1 MLDAKYLGLIRNAA
15 TVASVSLFLSG
26 CLLQEELAE
35 EAEASAAAA
44 LEDDFEL
51 SGSVGDGPVV
61 GAAMRVVQNDGVI
74 LDEFQSDAAAGYNIT
89 VRTKGKYYP
98 LLVDAR
104 GGTDLVTNQ
113 APDFVLIGTALEPS
127 KKYVVNLNPFS
138 TLAMEIARD
147 LPGGASKANVYAAL
161 EILSS
166 ALDFGLV
173 SFTATGPMSAK
184 IDSSNVAEIVKASE
198 AVGEVVRRTRDWLLT
213 AGFVWNGDD
222 VVGALGSDLLDGV
235 IDGNGGPRSDARLA
249 AIANIVIAQVLLE
262 STGNELHVN
271 GADATASLEM
281 AIQEMNLG
289 TASPAL
295 GELTATSGMLSHI
308 DIGLSAADAISDDTR
323 VTDLKTSASGL
334 QPGLQPALARSI
346 LPPDYR
352 QTLDDA
358 VLLLLGNDWDSIA
371 TVNDVVRDGSGVTS
385 ITPPPDED
393 PPAGN
398 TAPVISGTPTAVVTV
413 NNSYNFTPTA
423 SDADGHPLTFSVA
436 GLPAWA
442 QFSESNGQI
451 SGTPGDAHVG
461 THSGIVITVSDGQDT
476 SDLGPF
482 SVTVE
487 AISLGSATLTWQ
499 PPTQYE
505 DGTSLTPP
513 DFAGYKIY
521 WGTTPGSYPNSVT
534 LNNPGLTT
542 YVVDNLAPGTYEFV
556 ATAFN
561 AAGVESRFSNA
572 MSKTVP

>member
-26 CLLQEELAE
+26 CLLQEELE

-44 LEDDFEL
+44 IEDDFEL

-213 AGFVWNGDD
+213 AGFVWNQ
-222 VVGALGSDLLDGV
+222 
-235 IDGNGGPRSDARLA
+235 RR
-249 AIANIVIAQVLLE
+249 
-262 STGNELHVN
+262 
-271 GADATASLEM
+271 AT
-281 AIQEMNLG
+281 
-289 TASPAL
+289 
-295 GELTATSGMLSHI
+295 
-308 DIGLSAADAISDDTR
+308 
-323 VTDLKTSASGL
+323 
-334 QPGLQPALARSI
+334 
-346 LPPDYR
+346 
-352 QTLDDA
+352 
-358 VLLLLGNDWDSIA
+358 
-371 TVNDVVRDGSGVTS
+371 
-385 ITPPPDED
+385 
-393 PPAGN
+393 
-398 TAPVISGTPTAVVTV
+398 
-413 NNSYNFTPTA
+413 F
-423 SDADGHPLTFSVA
+423 
-436 GLPAWA
+436 
-442 QFSESNGQI
+442 
-451 SGTPGDAHVG
+451 
-461 THSGIVITVSDGQDT
+461 
-476 SDLGPF
+476 
-482 SVTVE
+482 
-487 AISLGSATLTWQ
+487 
-499 PPTQYE
+499 
-505 DGTSLTPP
+505 
-513 DFAGYKIY
+513 
-521 WGTTPGSYPNSVT
+521 
-534 LNNPGLTT
+534 
-542 YVVDNLAPGTYEFV
+542 
-556 ATAFN
+556 
-561 AAGVESRFSNA
+561 
-572 MSKTVP
+572 

>member
-26 CLLQEELAE
+26 CLLQEELE

-44 LEDDFEL
+44 IEDDFEL

-184 IDSSNVAEIVKASE
+184 IDSSNVAEIVKSSE
-198 AVGEVVRRTRDWLLT
+198 ALGEVVRRTRDWLLT